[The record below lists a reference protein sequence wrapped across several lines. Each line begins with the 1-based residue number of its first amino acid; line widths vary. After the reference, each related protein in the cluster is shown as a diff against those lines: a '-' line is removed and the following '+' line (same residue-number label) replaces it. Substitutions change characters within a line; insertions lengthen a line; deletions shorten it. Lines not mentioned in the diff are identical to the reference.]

1 MKKAKKSCI
10 IYNCDKNTKIKLGR
24 GVEMYKREIDS
35 LTHSAEV
42 KIGLL
47 NRSIAKYLT
56 SAFLGS
62 FFVSLGIM
70 LIYSIGGI
78 MHHAG
83 SEVYK
88 ILMGASFGVALSL
101 VFMCGGDLFTSN
113 AMIMT
118 IGALEKKVT
127 WLDAVKIWV
136 VVWIGNLIGGI
147 VGAFLYIQA
156 GLASGKSDYI
166 GEFIVSNVAT
176 KMNTAGMEL
185 FLRGLLCNVLV
196 CLATWMAYRLK
207 EESAKIL
214 MIWWCLFTFITAG
227 FEHSVANMGFLTMGL
242 LLPHGAD
249 VSIMGFI
256 HNIVWVSLGNFVG
269 GVLFVGLPYYF
280 ITKDKKIS

>member
-1 MKKAKKSCI
+1 MKKSCI
-10 IYNCDKNTKIKLGR
+10 IYNCDEKNTKIKLGR
-24 GVEMYKREIDS
+24 GVDMYKREIDN

-42 KIGLL
+42 KIGLF
-47 NRSIAKYLT
+47 NKSIAKYLT

-70 LIYSIGGI
+70 LIYTIGGT

-83 SEVYK
+83 IEIYK
-88 ILMGASFGVALSL
+88 ILMGACFGVALSL

-118 IGALEKKVT
+118 VGALEKKVS
-127 WLDAVKIWV
+127 WLDALKIWV
-136 VVWIGNLIGGI
+136 AVWVGNLIGGV
-147 VGAFLYIQA
+147 VGALLYVQA
-156 GLASGKSDYI
+156 GLASGKSSYI

-176 KMNTAGMEL
+176 KMNTPGMEL

-196 CLATWMAYRLK
+196 CLATWMCYKLK
-207 EESAKIL
+207 EETAKIL

-227 FEHSVANMGFLTMGL
+227 FEHSVANMGFLAMGL
-242 LLPHGAD
+242 MLPHGAD
-249 VSIMGFI
+249 VTIMGMA
-256 HNIVWVSLGNFVG
+256 HNLLWVSLGNFIG

-280 ITKDKKIS
+280 ITKEKKNA

>member
-1 MKKAKKSCI
+1 
-10 IYNCDKNTKIKLGR
+10 
-24 GVEMYKREIDS
+24 MYKREIDN

-78 MHHAG
+78 MHHA
-83 SEVYK
+83 EVGTYK
-88 ILMGASFGVALSL
+88 ILMGACFGVALSL

-136 VVWIGNLIGGI
+136 VVWIGNLIGGV

-156 GLASGKSDYI
+156 GLANGKSEYI
-166 GEFIVSNVAT
+166 GEFIVNNVAT
-176 KMNTAGMEL
+176 KMNTPGMEL

-207 EESAKIL
+207 EETAKIL

-249 VSIMGFI
+249 VTIMGMA
-256 HNIVWVSLGNFVG
+256 HNLLWVSLGNFVG

-280 ITKDKKIS
+280 ITKEKKTA